1 MGGVP
6 LVETAAWIG
15 GLVGVS
21 AVTFAAVSFVEVKKK
36 YELDPWAP
44 GELPPSKSAA
54 AEAAPKSSATLG
66 RPLKAR
72 KAKK

>member
-6 LVETAAWIG
+6 LVETAGWIA
-15 GLVGVS
+15 GLIGVS
-21 AVTFAAVSFVEVKKK
+21 EATFGAVSFVEVKKK
-36 YELDPWAP
+36 DEADPWAP

-54 AEAAPKSSATLG
+54 AEAAPKGSATLG

-72 KAKK
+72 KPKR